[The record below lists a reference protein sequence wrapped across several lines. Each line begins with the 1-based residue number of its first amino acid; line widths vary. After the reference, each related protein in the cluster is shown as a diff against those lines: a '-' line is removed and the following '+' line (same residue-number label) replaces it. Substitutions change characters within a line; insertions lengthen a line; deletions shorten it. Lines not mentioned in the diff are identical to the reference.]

1 MVLRFHP
8 GNPSIRPFLPAI
20 RQQSESNFFYIG
32 YIRINNHFRI
42 YHIIMIRK
50 PQLSF
55 WQLWNISFGFFGVQI
70 AYSLQS
76 ANISRIFATLG
87 ADPHNLSFF
96 WILPPLMGM
105 LVQPIVGACSDRT
118 WTRLGRRIPYLFL
131 GSLVAIL
138 VMCMLPNAGSFGLTI
153 GGAMIFGLIALMLLD
168 TSINMAMQPFK
179 MLVGDMVNEEQKGKA
194 YSIQSFLCNAGSL
207 VGYIFPF
214 LFAWMGIANTAP
226 EGQIPDTVKYSF
238 YIGAAILILCV
249 LFTTIKVKEMPPKE
263 YAEFHGIDLEKQK
276 TEKNPGM
283 FALLKRAPSAFW
295 TVGLVQFFCWAAF
308 LYMWTYTNGAIADT
322 VWGTTD
328 VASEGYQEAGNWVGI
343 LFAVQAVGSVLWAL
357 VIPKFKSIKVAYAV
371 SLLIGAAGFA
381 SVFFIHDQY
390 LLFVSFLLIGVAW
403 AAMLAVPFTLLT
415 NSLSGDHI
423 GTYLGLFN
431 GTICLP
437 QIVAAAL
444 GGFVLKMVGG
454 AQVGMFLVAGGFLV
468 LGTIAIVLIKD
479 GRK

>member
-1 MVLRFHP
+1 MQK
-8 GNPSIRPFLPAI
+8 A
-20 RQQSESNFFYIG
+20 
-32 YIRINNHFRI
+32 
-42 YHIIMIRK
+42 
-50 PQLSF
+50 QLTF

-87 ADPHNLSFF
+87 ADPHSLSFF

-105 LVQPIVGACSDRT
+105 IVQPLVGKYSDRT
-118 WTRLGRRIPYLFL
+118 WCRFGRRIPYLFL
-131 GSLVAIL
+131 GSLIAIA
-138 VMCMLPNAGSFGLTI
+138 VMCLLPNAGNFSFTFT
-153 GGAMIFGLIALMLLD
+153 GAMIFGLIALMLLD

-179 MLVGDMVNEEQKGKA
+179 MLVGDMVSEEQKSKA
-194 YSIQSFLCNAGSL
+194 YSIQSFLVNAGGL
-207 VGYIFPF
+207 VGFMFPF
-214 LFAWMGIANTAP
+214 LFAWFGIANTAP
-226 EGQIPDTVKYSF
+226 EGQVPDTVKYSF

-249 LFTTIKVKEMPPKE
+249 LFTTFKVKEMPPKE
-263 YAEFHGIDLEKQK
+263 YAEFHGIDSDTKEEKAPSML
-276 TEKNPGM
+276 T
-283 FALLKRAPSAFW
+283 LLKNAPSAFW

-328 VASEGYQEAGNWVGI
+328 VKSEGYQTAGNWVGI
-343 LFAVQAVGSVLWAL
+343 LFAVQSVGSVLWAL
-357 VIPKFKSIKVAYAV
+357 IIPKFRNIKTAYVV
-371 SLLIGAAGFA
+371 SLLIGAVGFA

-390 LLFVSFLLIGVAW
+390 LLFISFLLIGVAW

-415 NSLSGDHI
+415 NSLSGEHI

-437 QIVAAAL
+437 QIVAAAC

-454 AQVGMFLVAGGFLV
+454 AQVSMFIVAGV
-468 LGTIAIVLIKD
+468 LLALGAVAVYFVKE
-479 GRK
+479 KKA

>member
-1 MVLRFHP
+1 MSRHKLT
-8 GNPSIRPFLPAI
+8 
-20 RQQSESNFFYIG
+20 
-32 YIRINNHFRI
+32 
-42 YHIIMIRK
+42 
-50 PQLSF
+50 F

-87 ADPHNLSFF
+87 ADPHSLSFF

-105 LVQPIVGACSDRT
+105 VVQPLVGKYSDRT
-118 WTRLGRRIPYLFL
+118 WTRFGRRIPYLFL
-131 GSLVAIL
+131 GSLIAIA
-138 VMCMLPNAGSFGLTI
+138 VMCLLPNAGNFNLTFAGAMAFGLT
-153 GGAMIFGLIALMLLD
+153 ALMLLD

-179 MLVGDMVNEEQKGKA
+179 MLVGDMVTEEQKSKA
-194 YSIQSFLCNAGSL
+194 YSIQSFLVNAGGL
-207 VGYIFPF
+207 VGFIFPF
-214 LFAWMGIANTAP
+214 LLAWLGIANVAP
-226 EGQIPDTVKYSF
+226 QGQVPDSVKYSF

-249 LFTTIKVKEMPPKE
+249 LFTTLKVKEMPPKE
-263 YAEFHGIDLEKQK
+263 YAEFHGIDLAKKKAEGKSG
-276 TEKNPGM
+276 PGM
-283 FALLKRAPSAFW
+283 FRLLKNAPKTFW

-328 VASEGYQEAGNWVGI
+328 PHSAPYQDAGNWVGI
-343 LFAVQAVGSVLWAL
+343 LFGVQSVGSVLWAL
-357 VIPKFKSIKVAYAV
+357 VIPKFRNIKTAYVV

-381 SVFFIHDQY
+381 SVFFIHDHY

-403 AAMLAVPFTLLT
+403 AAMLAIPFTLLT

-437 QIVAAAL
+437 QIVAAAC
-444 GGFVLKMVGG
+444 GGLLLKLVGG
-454 AQVGMFLVAGGFLV
+454 AQVSMFLVAAAFLV
-468 LGTIAIVLIKD
+468 FGALAVRRIKE
-479 GRK
+479 GKN

>member
-1 MVLRFHP
+1 
-8 GNPSIRPFLPAI
+8 
-20 RQQSESNFFYIG
+20 
-32 YIRINNHFRI
+32 
-42 YHIIMIRK
+42 MIQK
-50 PQLSF
+50 PKLSF

-87 ADPHNLSFF
+87 ADPHSLSFF

-105 LVQPIVGACSDRT
+105 IVQPLVGKYSDMT
-118 WTRLGRRIPYLFL
+118 WTRFGRRIPYLFL
-131 GSLVAIL
+131 GSVIAIA
-138 VMCMLPNAGSFGLTI
+138 VMCLLPNAGNFSFTFA
-153 GGAMIFGLIALMLLD
+153 GAMIFGLIALMLLD

-179 MLVGDMVNEEQKGKA
+179 MLVGDMVSEEQKSKA
-194 YSIQSFLCNAGSL
+194 YSIQSFLVNAGGL
-207 VGYIFPF
+207 VGFIFPF
-214 LFAWMGIANTAP
+214 LFAWIGIANTAP

-249 LFTTIKVKEMPPKE
+249 LFTTFKVKEMPPKE
-263 YAEFHGIDLEKQK
+263 YAQFHGIDPDKKEEKA
-276 TEKNPGM
+276 PGM
-283 FALLKRAPSAFW
+283 LALLKNAPGTFW

-328 VASEGYQEAGNWVGI
+328 VKSEGYQAAGNWVGI
-343 LFAVQAVGSVLWAL
+343 LFAVQSVGSVLWAL
-357 VIPKFKSIKVAYAV
+357 VIPKFRNIKTAYVV
-371 SLLIGAAGFA
+371 SLLIGAVGFA

-390 LLFVSFLLIGVAW
+390 LLFISFLLIGVAW

-415 NSLSGDHI
+415 NSLSGEHI

-437 QIVAAAL
+437 QIVAAAC
-444 GGFVLKMVGG
+444 GGFVLKAVGG
-454 AQVGMFLVAGGFLV
+454 AQVNMFIVAGVFLV
-468 LGTIAIVLIKD
+468 LGALSVYFVKE
-479 GRK
+479 KK